1 MLLYL
6 FFPSLARFFTF
17 SCVYSISFTCLSI
30 IFLYLFCCLF
40 SWFLYVYSF
49 WSSVNQEVLNQTSFH
64 VRLFG
69 GGWNMTSRKGKQ
81 GKQPP
86 PIFFS
91 SHGRFRPRGS
101 IQLWPTEFSS
111 CGTHL
116 IRSNAAP
123 RVEVN
128 EMSATW
134 ITYSEKVAGIPL
146 LFTRTDLRSCNNA
159 CTFPSSSPANI
170 QEGSSGGRKSLSPKV
185 LTWPWAL
192 QCLKQMSLKLISW
205 GDALKV
211 SWNV

>member
-86 PIFFS
+86 PPFS
-91 SHGRFRPRGS
+91 SQVMAALGREV
-101 IQLWPTEFSS
+101 Q
-111 CGTHL
+111 
-116 IRSNAAP
+116 SNFGQQNSAA
-123 RVEVN
+123 
-128 EMSATW
+128 
-134 ITYSEKVAGIPL
+134 VA
-146 LFTRTDLRSCNNA
+146 
-159 CTFPSSSPANI
+159 
-170 QEGSSGGRKSLSPKV
+170 
-185 LTWPWAL
+185 
-192 QCLKQMSLKLISW
+192 LISSDPMLHPESRWMKCQQPGLNILKKLQGFHYFSLELIWW
-205 GDALKV
+205 GHVTMHVHSPHRLLQTSKKV
-211 SWNV
+211 PVEEGRACHQKY

>member
-1 MLLYL
+1 MSFSFSLSFSLYFSCYFAFRLFYTFFTFFVLYYKNYWFCLLLYL

-86 PIFFS
+86 PPFS
-91 SHGRFRPRGS
+91 SQVMAALGREV
-101 IQLWPTEFSS
+101 Q
-111 CGTHL
+111 
-116 IRSNAAP
+116 SNFGQQNSAA
-123 RVEVN
+123 
-128 EMSATW
+128 
-134 ITYSEKVAGIPL
+134 VA
-146 LFTRTDLRSCNNA
+146 
-159 CTFPSSSPANI
+159 
-170 QEGSSGGRKSLSPKV
+170 
-185 LTWPWAL
+185 
-192 QCLKQMSLKLISW
+192 LISSNPMLHPESRW
-205 GDALKV
+205 MKYYV
-211 SWNV
+211 SNPDWIFWKSCRDSTTFH